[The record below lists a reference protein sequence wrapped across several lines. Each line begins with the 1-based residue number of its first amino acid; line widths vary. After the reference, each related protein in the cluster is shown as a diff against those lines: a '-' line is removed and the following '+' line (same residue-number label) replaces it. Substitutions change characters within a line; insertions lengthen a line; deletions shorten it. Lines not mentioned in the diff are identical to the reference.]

1 MSAQRIIVVF
11 ALLAGFVLTPIAFV
25 FYQALEPLPY
35 SMRLVSTGMVIVI
48 SGAAAFLSRH
58 ALKELGAFK
67 YVLLGLA
74 VLLGSAVIASSEPSS
89 QSSDYA
95 QITYSN
101 GTVTEGVKPSLISE
115 WGRSINGYGMHPA
128 YGTAVVPNSIV
139 AAFSSHPR
147 EVDILFSKPS
157 SALLLEN
164 GKPTDSDG
172 VSVELHAF
180 DADGKPGYTDELVI
194 SQEDFLND
202 KWVRLPV
209 KVPAGVASIK
219 ITLGWGAA
227 GSTPNYDSTIVGF
240 QIPNINAHAEYV
252 GRVILGCIAVL
263 MFSMLL
269 YVNLRHVS
277 NLRDARQAKDSR
289 VFFYSAVVL
298 LCITLVA
305 YWSQSN
311 TSFVYFWDYRNY
323 WAKTE
328 VMYELI
334 RSGSWMRV
342 LGVFADNYALDYSM
356 VPTLLPALLGVV
368 IGYPDRI
375 SYAIS
380 ITVLYAVPAYIMV
393 AYLAKRLLD
402 GDAVSIQAPR
412 QDGWVLASLV
422 VFVGLPLY
430 FGTTL
435 YLMPD
440 VGGVVLAVG
449 ALLSAS
455 SLIEALRQRG
465 DPSQDWQVSAALFR
479 SSLSVGVV
487 FSLMFIFRR
496 WYVFAAA
503 GIACSLFVLVL
514 VEVVLARGFR
524 KVMVFRAIASA
535 ILVSSAALPF
545 LCWILFVWAR
555 DFGQHDYANL
565 YSSYKF
571 SADHDAQVFWQW
583 LGITPFLCLIGAG
596 LFCIFGKARRLFFLL
611 SVSTLLSCV
620 LFLQVQS
627 PARHHYMLLMP
638 WLGTCLAGLFIVV
651 ARRFGLVASGFLT
664 LLLALFGVLA
674 TFPAGHGFNVKHFA
688 SFEDW
693 LPKHQKHVRGYTEL
707 AQWLDLPEN
716 KQSKFCLIAS
726 GETIN
731 QGVMGELWQI
741 VPEIGRD
748 SYSQRLIQLG
758 QVDSVNGPP
767 SQAVRQCQI
776 FLVGV
781 PFQRHLAPDQQF
793 TVEIIQRD
801 MVEGTGIGMTVDRNP
816 RVFSMDDGVEIR
828 AYKQTREIT
837 DEEYD
842 DLVRRFHQAKGPTQP
857 ESAASGNS

>member
-1 MSAQRIIVVF
+1 MSAQRLVVVF
-11 ALLAGFVLTPIAFV
+11 ALLAGLVLAPIAFV
-25 FYQALEPLPY
+25 FYQALEPLP
-35 SMRLVSTGMVIVI
+35 SAIRVVSTGLVIVI
-48 SGAAAFLSRH
+48 AGTAAFLSRT
-58 ALKELGAFK
+58 ALWELGAFK

-74 VLLGSAVIASSEPSS
+74 ILLGSAVIFSSEPSS
-89 QSSDYA
+89 RSSDYA
-95 QITYSN
+95 RITYSN
-101 GTVTEGVKPSLISE
+101 GTVAEGVKPSLITA

-128 YGTAVVPNSIV
+128 YGTAVVPNSLV
-139 AAFSSHPR
+139 AVFSSHPQ

-157 SALLLEN
+157 PALLLKD

-180 DADGKPGYTDELVI
+180 DADGKLGYTDELVI
-194 SQEDFLND
+194 SQEDFLDN

-209 KVPAGVASIK
+209 KVPAGIASIK
-219 ITLGWGAA
+219 IMLGWGAA

-240 QIPNINAHAEYV
+240 QIPNINAHAEYI
-252 GRVILGCIAVL
+252 GRVILGCIAILV
-263 MFSMLL
+263 FSMFL
-269 YVNLRHVS
+269 YVNLRHVYD
-277 NLRDARQAKDSR
+277 LRDARQAKDTK

-298 LCITLVA
+298 FCITLVA

-334 RSGSWMRV
+334 RSGSWMGV

-368 IGYPDRI
+368 TGYPDRI

-402 GDAVSIQAPR
+402 GDAVSTQAPR
-412 QDGWVLASLV
+412 QDGWVLTSLA

-440 VGGVVLAVG
+440 VGGVVLVVG

-455 SLIEALRQRG
+455 NLIEALRQRG
-465 DPSQDWQVSAALFR
+465 SPGHDWQVSPVLFR
-479 SSLSVGVV
+479 SSLNAGVL
-487 FSLMFIFRR
+487 FSLMFMFRR

-503 GIACSLFVLVL
+503 GIACSLFVLVV
-514 VEVVLARGFR
+514 VEVLLARGFR
-524 KVMVFRAIASA
+524 KVILFRAIAAA
-535 ILVSSAALPF
+535 ILAASTALPF

-571 SADHDAQVFWQW
+571 SADHDAEVFWQW
-583 LGITPFLCLIGAG
+583 LGVTPLLCLIGAG

-620 LFLQVQS
+620 LFLHVQS

-638 WLGTCLAGLFIVV
+638 LLGACLAVLVIVV
-651 ARRFGLVASGFLT
+651 DRRFGLLASGFLT
-664 LLLALFGVLA
+664 LLLTLSGVLA
-674 TFPAGHGFNVKHFA
+674 TFPAGHEYSVKYFA

-707 AQWLDLPEN
+707 AQWLDFPEN

-726 GETIN
+726 GGTIN
-731 QGVMGELWQI
+731 QGVLGELWQI
-741 VPEIGRD
+741 VPKIGRD

-793 TVEIIQRD
+793 TVEIIQKD
-801 MVEGTGIGMTVDRNP
+801 MVEGTGIGVTVDRNP
-816 RVFSMDDGVEIR
+816 RVFLMDDGIEIR
-828 AYKQTREIT
+828 AYKQTRGIT
-837 DEEYD
+837 DEEYS
-842 DLVRRFHQAKGPTQP
+842 DLVRRFQQAKAPIQP
-857 ESAASGNS
+857 ESAASD